1 MVSGEVH
8 NEGNM
13 KTMTISTKWT
23 WINFIL
29 SIIGS
34 ASGHYASAVNTG
46 NTQGYGPAYNFED
59 LVIISFLPT
68 FVPAAIC
75 LVILFCSKKLCSSCC
90 NVNLPIV
97 YKTGVDIN
105 DFSHIIDLQ
114 TGLEYGTNKD
124 EETDLNDLRLEP
136 ITSSGLE
143 IGQILEQQQ
152 KQIDTLNLQVETL
165 STQVSELRENQQVMI
180 EIKEFVESF

>member
-1 MVSGEVH
+1 MVSGEIH
-8 NEGNM
+8 NEGKI

-34 ASGHYASAVNTG
+34 VSGFCAYAVKIGRFGRNDFIA
-46 NTQGYGPAYNFED
+46 ALLMF
-59 LVIISFLPT
+59 FLPT

-75 LVILFCSKKLCSSCC
+75 LGLLFSSKKLCSSCC

-97 YKTGVDIN
+97 YKTGVNIN
-105 DFSHIIDLQ
+105 DFSHIINLQ
-114 TGLEYGTNKD
+114 TGLEYGVNED
-124 EETDLNDLRLEP
+124 EKADPNAHQLEP

-143 IGQILEQQQ
+143 LSHILEKQQS
-152 KQIDTLNLQVETL
+152 QIDTLNLQVETL
-165 STQVSELRENQQVMI
+165 TTQVSELRENQQVLI
-180 EIKEFVESF
+180 EIKEYVESL

>member
-1 MVSGEVH
+1 MVSGEIH
-8 NEGNM
+8 DEGKI

-46 NTQGYGPAYNFED
+46 NLCDGYGPGGSFEE
-59 LVIISFLPT
+59 IFMKSFLPT

-75 LVILFCSKKLCSSCC
+75 LVILFCSKKLCLSCC
-90 NVNLPIV
+90 NIKLPIV

-114 TGLEYGTNKD
+114 TGLEYGTN
-124 EETDLNDLRLEP
+124 ETEPNAYQLEP
-136 ITSSGLE
+136 ITSSGLK
-143 IGQILEQQQ
+143 ISHILEKQQ

-165 STQVSELRENQQVMI
+165 MTTQVSELRENQQVLI
-180 EIKEFVESF
+180 EIKEYVESL

>member
-1 MVSGEVH
+1 MVSGEIH
-8 NEGNM
+8 NEGKI

-34 ASGHYASAVNTG
+34 VSGFCAYAVKIGRFGRNDFIA
-46 NTQGYGPAYNFED
+46 AL
-59 LVIISFLPT
+59 LVSFLPT

-75 LVILFCSKKLCSSCC
+75 LGLLFSSKKLCSSCC

-97 YKTGVDIN
+97 YKTGVNIN

-114 TGLEYGTNKD
+114 TGLEYGTNED
-124 EETDLNDLRLEP
+124 QETEPNAHQLEA
-136 ITSSGLE
+136 IASSEVG
-143 IGQILEQQQ
+143 IGHILEQQQ
-152 KQIDTLNLQVETL
+152 LQIDTLNLQVETL
-165 STQVSELRENQQVMI
+165 TTQVSELRENQQVLA
-180 EIKEFVESF
+180 EIKEFVESC

>member
-1 MVSGEVH
+1 MVSGEIH
-8 NEGNM
+8 NEGKI

-46 NTQGYGPAYNFED
+46 NLVRGYGPGGSFED
-59 LVIISFLPT
+59 VVLISFLPT

-75 LVILFCSKKLCSSCC
+75 LVILFCSKKLWLSCC
-90 NVNLPIV
+90 NIKLPIV
-97 YKTGVDIN
+97 YKTGVDIK

-114 TGLEYGTNKD
+114 TGLEYGTNEDK
-124 EETDLNDLRLEP
+124 EAEPNAHRLEP
-136 ITSSGLE
+136 LCLKS
-143 IGQILEQQQ
+143 
-152 KQIDTLNLQVETL
+152 TLAT
-165 STQVSELRENQQVMI
+165 
-180 EIKEFVESF
+180 F